1 MELDDAFNRNEYFEV
16 VLVKPGKNA
25 LEAAP
30 EDFERLGVT
39 AKDPLSAQMADE
51 VRAKAAEG
59 YAVLFAAKPG
69 VLTDPEIHARS
80 RATSTTF
87 DRTKY

>member
-1 MELDDAFNRNEYFEV
+1 MELDDAFARKEYFEV
-16 VLVKPGKNA
+16 VLTKPGKSS

-30 EDFERLGVT
+30 EDFERIGVE
-39 AKDPLSAQMADE
+39 AKDPLSAQMSDE
-51 VRAKAAEG
+51 IQAKKAEG
-59 YAVLFAAKPG
+59 YTVLFAAKPG

-80 RATSTTF
+80 RASSTTF